1 MPGKAITTASTLQC
15 PHGGQV
21 SISANGKAKA
31 DATIATVADTFSISG
46 CSFQLPGPT
55 PSPCVR
61 VQWIVPDTMVKVGGN
76 PTVSSTSVGLCVA
89 GTGAPQGPVVV
100 ANTQSKVSSS

>member
-21 SISANGKAKA
+21 QISASGKAKA
-31 DATIATVADTFSISG
+31 DATIATVADTFTISG

-55 PSPCVR
+55 PSPCVK
-61 VQWIVPDTMVKVGGN
+61 VQWIVPDTAVKIGSN
-76 PTVSSTSVGLCVA
+76 PTVSTTSVGLCLA
-89 GTGAPQGPVVV
+89 GTGAPQGAVVI
-100 ANTQSKVSSS
+100 ANTQPTVTTS